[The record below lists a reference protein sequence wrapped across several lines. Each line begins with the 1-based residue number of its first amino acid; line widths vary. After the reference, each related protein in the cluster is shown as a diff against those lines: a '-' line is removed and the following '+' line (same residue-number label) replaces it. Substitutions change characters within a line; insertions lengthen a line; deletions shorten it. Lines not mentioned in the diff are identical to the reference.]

1 MAIGNVTRIPR
12 ISSSGKITVSRTVI
26 NENGDM
32 VSITEEIFPTERRT
46 VDGRVSHIVNISDQL
61 SSGKYTYNI
70 VNNSG
75 QPVSASS
82 IFRVFLSGVNL
93 SSEVTLSEDGKSFTF
108 SEDCNESLFSS
119 GEVLIIDFEEL

>member
-12 ISSSGKITVSRTVI
+12 INSSGKITVSRTVI

-32 VSITEEIFPTERRT
+32 VSITEEIFPTERST
-46 VDGRVSHIVNISDQL
+46 VDGKVSHIVNISDQL
-61 SSGKYTYNI
+61 APGTYTYNI

-75 QPVSASS
+75 QSISASS

-108 SEDCNESLFSS
+108 SDNCEPDLFGSN
-119 GEVLIIDFEEL
+119 EVLIIDFEEL